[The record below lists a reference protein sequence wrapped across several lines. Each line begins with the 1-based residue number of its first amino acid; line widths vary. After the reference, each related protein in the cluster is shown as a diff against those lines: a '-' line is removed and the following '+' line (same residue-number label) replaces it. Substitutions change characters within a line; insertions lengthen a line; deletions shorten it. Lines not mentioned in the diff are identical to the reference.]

1 MRAIVQ
7 RVKES
12 SVSVDGKTIGEIKK
26 GFTVLVGIS
35 KDDTIEDVKYLK
47 KKVVNLRVFED
58 ENGKLNKSL
67 KDVDGELLII
77 SQFTLYGDCRKGN
90 RPSFIE
96 ALGGED
102 AKKLYLDF
110 IDMCKE
116 EINNVQT
123 GEFGADMLVSIKN
136 DGPVTL
142 MIDSKKEF

>member
-12 SVSVDGKTIGEIKK
+12 NVSVDGNIIGEIKK

-35 KDDTIEDVKYLK
+35 KGDTIEDVKYLK
-47 KKVVNLRVFED
+47 KKVINLRVFED

-67 KDVDGELLII
+67 KDVGGELLII

>member
-67 KDVDGELLII
+67 KDVDGEILII

>member
-12 SVSVDGKTIGEIKK
+12 SVSVDEKTIGEIKK

>member
-1 MRAIVQ
+1 M
-7 RVKES
+7 
-12 SVSVDGKTIGEIKK
+12 
-26 GFTVLVGIS
+26 
-35 KDDTIEDVKYLK
+35 
-47 KKVVNLRVFED
+47 
-58 ENGKLNKSL
+58 
-67 KDVDGELLII
+67 II

>member
-1 MRAIVQ
+1 MRVIVQ

-12 SVSVDGKTIGEIKK
+12 NVSVDGNIIGEIKK

-35 KDDTIEDVKYLK
+35 KGDTIEDVKYLK
-47 KKVVNLRVFED
+47 KKVINLRVFED
-58 ENGKLNKSL
+58 ENGRLNKSL
-67 KDVDGELLII
+67 KDVGGELLII

-96 ALGGED
+96 ALGGDD

-116 EINNVQT
+116 EIDNVQT

-142 MIDSKKEF
+142 MIDSKKVF